1 MRSGVSILVNR
12 RDVAGKGPGMNAINI
27 FFIGEPREKFGQRQ
41 GSSKQ
46 GGRQIVD

>member
-12 RDVAGKGPGMNAINI
+12 RDVAGKGPGMINI

-46 GGRQIVD
+46 GGRQVVD